1 MRCFNYDTLIFEYYL
16 LLWLPGGCIVASVAA
31 GRSPPELVGTV
42 IVETCVCAVEPSVGP
57 CVAILVSVDGS
68 VRPIQTIA
76 RISSTIVVAIV
87 QSEPRHLISHD
98 YYTIVW

>member
-1 MRCFNYDTLIFEYYL
+1 MATR
-16 LLWLPGGCIVASVAA
+16 WLHCCQCCCWE
-31 GRSPPELVGTV
+31 SPPELVGIV
-42 IVETCVCAVEPSVGP
+42 IVETCECAVIPSVSP